1 MTLPTITTLPETPS
15 RQDPTNF
22 STEADAFLGALPT
35 FGTELN
41 SLGSYLDTLA
51 STVDAQA
58 DAAINSVN
66 AQAWVSGQ
74 SYSAGDVVYSNINFL
89 NYRAN
94 TSTSGT
100 TDPSL
105 SSSWGLI
112 GGLTYSEIS
121 TLGTT
126 EPSKFV
132 TADANGD
139 VKFANAIVETVYT
152 LTGTALDPNNGT
164 MQVKTLSAPV
174 TLTDS
179 LSNGESLSLQII
191 NGSTHAVGFPST
203 TWVSGSGNV
212 APTLTAN
219 DTIVFFKIA
228 STLYGVWVGSAA

>member
-1 MTLPTITTLPETPS
+1 MAYPPITTLPSPPS
-15 RQDPTNF
+15 RQDPANF
-22 STEADAFLGALPT
+22 ATEADAFLGALPT

-51 STVDAQA
+51 GTVDAQA
-58 DAAINSVN
+58 DAAINAVN

-74 SYSAGDVVYSNINFL
+74 SYAAGDVVYSGIDFL
-89 NYRAN
+89 NYRAS

-105 SSSWGLI
+105 SNDWNLI
-112 GGLTYSEIS
+112 GGLTYSEIT

-139 VKFANAIVETVYT
+139 VKFANAVVETVYT

-164 MQVKTLSAPV
+164 MQTKTLSTATTFTENFV
-174 TLTDS
+174 S
-179 LSNGESLSLQII
+179 GESMSLHLI
-191 NGSTHAVGFPST
+191 NGSSGVSWPTM
-203 TWVSGSGNV
+203 TWISGSGNV
-212 APTLTAN
+212 APTLGTN
-219 DTIVFFKIA
+219 DTIVLFKIS